1 MRKTITATFDGESLR
16 PASPVELEPGRPY
29 RVTIEE
35 LPPEPRSGDAWSEL
49 DALVGTIDAPE
60 DWAEQH
66 DHYLYG
72 SPRKRTDVPPHRP
85 A

>member
-1 MRKTITATFDGESLR
+1 MAKTITVLFDGENLKPSG
-16 PASPVELEPGRPY
+16 PVDLEADRSY

-49 DALVGTIDAPE
+49 TALAGTVEAPP
-60 DWAEQH
+60 DWAAQH

-72 SPRKRTDVPPHRP
+72 SPKRTS
-85 A
+85 